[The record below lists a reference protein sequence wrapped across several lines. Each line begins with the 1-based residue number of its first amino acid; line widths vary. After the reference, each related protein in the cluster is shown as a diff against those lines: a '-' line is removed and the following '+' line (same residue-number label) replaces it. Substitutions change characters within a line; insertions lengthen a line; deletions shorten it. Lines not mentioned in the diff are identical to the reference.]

1 METTIIDNAPKPT
14 REDWERTVPNF
25 LGVIQQVPP
34 IFSAVKVNGKRA
46 YDMARKGQ
54 EIELEARSVT
64 IHRVDIGSFN
74 YPFVSMTI
82 ECSTGTYIRSFGR
95 DMARRL
101 GSDAI
106 MTKLTRTSI
115 GGFRSDQAVG
125 LEELDSKEEVEMS
138 LQNPLVGL
146 QHLPQ
151 LRLSDTQLRDLIHG
165 KSIAVEPTIQSD
177 QSPNELLGV
186 DTSGRLRSILR
197 RRDDGSW
204 IPHRNF
210 LEGLL

>member
-1 METTIIDNAPKPT
+1 
-14 REDWERTVPNF
+14 
-25 LGVIQQVPP
+25 
-34 IFSAVKVNGKRA
+34 
-46 YDMARKGQ
+46 
-54 EIELEARSVT
+54 
-64 IHRVDIGSFN
+64 
-74 YPFVSMTI
+74 
-82 ECSTGTYIRSFGR
+82 
-95 DMARRL
+95 
-101 GSDAI
+101 